1 MFGLFFSAELSMETL
16 VVAPR
21 PSCHHAQGP
30 ASLGTPAAIPIPGP
44 ICPDNLHTR
53 CLLLIAPTELPLH
66 QGPRESTFFI
76 GHTTSFQTHPFLA
89 PAFDGLCIPDKSF
102 GGAGFRMSPNTIN
115 YSWESKKQKSDS
127 PSGKWSWRH
136 LHIHYL
142 KFLILARVK

>member
-1 MFGLFFSAELSMETL
+1 MWLPGLHAIM
-16 VVAPR
+16 PR
-21 PSCHHAQGP
+21 VQLPLEHLQPSPFQVPSVLTTCTP
-30 ASLGTPAAIPIPGP
+30 AS
-44 ICPDNLHTR
+44 CR